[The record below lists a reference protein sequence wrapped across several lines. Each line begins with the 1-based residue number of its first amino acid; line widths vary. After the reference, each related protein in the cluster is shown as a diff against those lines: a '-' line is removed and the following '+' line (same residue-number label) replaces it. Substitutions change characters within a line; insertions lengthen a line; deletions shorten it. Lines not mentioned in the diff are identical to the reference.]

1 MFASLLALSLA
12 YAPGLGV
19 THGRTL
25 GPSCRRSAVVTMGPP
40 IEMLPKPTDDEIAK
54 IKSSWGTWGCEAM
67 PLSHAL
73 FFEHARLPPN
83 SHERDACRLCVPG
96 DVSEFPWTY
105 SDDEAALILEGE
117 VTVVP
122 DDGNPAV
129 TIKAGDYVKFPKGMS
144 CTWKVTKAINKH
156 YKFG

>member
-117 VTVVP
+117 VTRMIMP
-122 DDGNPAV
+122 G
-129 TIKAGDYVKFPKGMS
+129 GDTSSSASDNSRLVFTTREYIAM
-144 CTWKVTKAINKH
+144 A
-156 YKFG
+156 